1 MTAVTTAQA
10 AALTNFLVSGTVSAA
25 DAANSAWQALSAS
38 GISAD
43 AIISATGAV
52 ADVGGIGARSV
63 QMFQQFISNSAEAG
77 DRANSAFAVT
87 ARRSLL
93 VTSGAESGRARRD
106 VSSNNAG
113 TAECCLQHSD
123 GGSRHTGRSAVRRN
137 RACTLYPNTAHRAYG
152 QCRSLGILT

>member
-52 ADVGGIGARSV
+52 ADVGGIGASSV
-63 QMFQQFISNSAEAG
+63 QMF
-77 DRANSAFAVT
+77 
-87 ARRSLL
+87 
-93 VTSGAESGRARRD
+93 
-106 VSSNNAG
+106 
-113 TAECCLQHSD
+113 
-123 GGSRHTGRSAVRRN
+123 SAV
-137 RACTLYPNTAHRAYG
+137 Y
-152 QCRSLGILT
+152 I